1 MNSTSIRDII
11 VSYCQGNPF
20 LKNTQLKDITSD
32 VLIPEKPADDIL
44 NYPEKGQTGC
54 DALIETS

>member
-20 LKNTQLKDITSD
+20 LKNTQLRDIIPD
-32 VLIPEKPADDIL
+32 VLISEKPADDIL
-44 NYPEKGQTGC
+44 NYPEKGQTGY
-54 DALIETS
+54 EP